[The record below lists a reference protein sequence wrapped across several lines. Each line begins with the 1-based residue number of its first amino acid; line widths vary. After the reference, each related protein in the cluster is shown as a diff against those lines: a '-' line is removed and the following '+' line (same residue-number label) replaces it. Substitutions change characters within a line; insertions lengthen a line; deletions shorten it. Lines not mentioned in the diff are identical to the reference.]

1 MSLRTMNTS
10 ASGMEANLFQLD
22 VIANNLA
29 NAGTTGFKRSRAEFE
44 DLFYEHLQLPG
55 VVSPATGTETPTG
68 IALGLGANIRA
79 TQVDFSQ
86 GSLAQS
92 SSSLDFAIEG
102 DGFFQV
108 LDSSGATA
116 YTRAGTFTTNS
127 NGDIV
132 MASASLGRLLEPAIN
147 IPQNASD
154 ITVTTDGQLAYREPG
169 NSALTNGG
177 QISLARFIN
186 PEGLIQAGE
195 NLYYASDASGAP
207 IEGFP
212 GLNGFGGLRQNFLET
227 SNVEP
232 VKELVELIKTQRNVE
247 LNSEALKAGDQ
258 MLQLVNNLRRF

>member
-10 ASGMEANLFQLD
+10 ATGMEANLFQLD

-44 DLFYEHLQLPG
+44 DLFYEHFKLPG
-55 VVSPATGTETPTG
+55 VVSPETGTETPTG
-68 IALGLGANIRA
+68 VALGLGTNIRA
-79 TQVDFSQ
+79 TQVDFRQ
-86 GSLAQS
+86 GSPNLTNGTF
-92 SSSLDFAIEG
+92 DFMIEG
-102 DGFFQV
+102 EGFFQV
-108 LDSSGATA
+108 VDSGGAIA
-116 YTRAGTFTTNS
+116 YTRAGTFTPNS
-127 NGDIV
+127 SGDLV
-132 MASASLGRLLEPAIN
+132 MTSANLGRLLEPNIN
-147 IPQNASD
+147 IPANAQNVSVGA
-154 ITVTTDGQLAYREPG
+154 DGQVSYRENG
-169 NSALTNGG
+169 NSTITIAG

-207 IEGFP
+207 TQGFP
-212 GLNGFGGLRQNFLET
+212 GTEAFGTILQGALES

-232 VKELVELIKTQRNVE
+232 VKELVDLIKTQRNVE